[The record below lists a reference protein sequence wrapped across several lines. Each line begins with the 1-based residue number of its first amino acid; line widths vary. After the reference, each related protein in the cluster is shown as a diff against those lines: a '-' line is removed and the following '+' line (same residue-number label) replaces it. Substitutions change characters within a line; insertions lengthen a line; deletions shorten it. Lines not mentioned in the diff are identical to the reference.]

1 MGLSN
6 AEWQVM
12 RILWMK
18 GSLTSS
24 EIIAY
29 LSERYDW
36 SPSTV
41 KTLLRRL
48 VEKGGLTQE
57 KSGRAFLYSPAISQ
71 KDSTRL
77 VGQDVLDRVC
87 AKSVSQVLA
96 NIIQQADLTQ
106 ADVAIVEEALKAKRE
121 HLVEKVACNCLG
133 PRPELTKEEVSNA

>member
-24 EIIAY
+24 EIITY
-29 LSERYDW
+29 LSDRYEW

-71 KDSTRL
+71 SESTRL
-77 VGQDVLDRVC
+77 VGQEVLDRVC
-87 AKSVSQVLA
+87 AKSVSQVIA
-96 NIIQQADLTQ
+96 NLIERADLTKE
-106 ADVAIVEEALKAKRE
+106 DVAIIEQALNEKQNQ
-121 HLVEKVACNCLG
+121 LVDVVACNCLG
-133 PRPELTKEEVSNA
+133 PLARTEKEEDLYD